1 MNTKRLKKTNDS
13 GNSNSKSVTIA
24 PPTVVELSE
33 ITVNY
38 ATMEKVKLILFK
50 GTLVQQNVGMEKRL
64 CGKSKFVEV

>member
-1 MNTKRLKKTNDS
+1 MNTKRLKKTNGS

-33 ITVNY
+33 ISVNY

-50 GTLVQQNVGMEKRL
+50 GNLGAAERWH
-64 CGKSKFVEV
+64 GKTTVWKK